1 MIDELPEPMPDL
13 DSQPF
18 WDGLAAGELRV
29 QRCTPCRALR
39 WPARAIC
46 TRCGSF
52 ETEWIA
58 CAGQGVVA
66 SWIRTHQVFAP
77 AFRERVPYVVVRIAL
92 AEQADIRLIGGWQ
105 AERDPVVGE
114 SVVARFV
121 RRPSGTAVLDWAPA
135 GPPAPR

>member
-1 MIDELPEPMPDL
+1 
-13 DSQPF
+13 
-18 WDGLAAGELRV
+18 
-29 QRCTPCRALR
+29 
-39 WPARAIC
+39 
-46 TRCGSF
+46 
-52 ETEWIA
+52 
-58 CAGQGVVA
+58 
-66 SWIRTHQVFAP
+66 
-77 AFRERVPYVVVRIAL
+77 VVRIAL